1 VRFLGRK
8 VYLGAVVI
16 LVAAMRQGPAPWRV
30 RELFK
35 LFGADRRTIARW
47 RVFWRE
53 HFPETAFWKVARGR
67 FMPTLAAGDLP
78 RVLLDA
84 FLGGGA
90 SRQKWKRLLEF
101 LSPITVTGGL
111 LIKGNSSEVSPR
123 RGCSS
128 SGGG

>member
-1 VRFLGRK
+1 
-8 VYLGAVVI
+8 VYLGAVVV

-30 RELFK
+30 RELSK

-47 RVFWRE
+47 QVFWRE
-53 HFPETAFWKVARGR
+53 HFPETAFWKAAHSR
-67 FMPTLAAGDLP
+67 FMPTLAVCDLP
-78 RVLLDA
+78 RALLDA
-84 FLGGGA
+84 FFGGDE

-111 LIKGNSSEVSPR
+111 VIKGNSNEVSPR
-123 RGCSS
+123 RRCSS